1 MQGPSL
7 NTLQNDGVHG
17 RPSSTLQGACENGV
31 ASIWRRDWASA
42 APIPANRPTRQ
53 TMMQR
58 NMQRVLTGD
67 PTKLVRVLA
76 RIKADGVH
84 IPAFM
89 ADSSAIRAFS
99 PGMIESWRSAGER
112 SLF

>member
-17 RPSSTLQGACENGV
+17 WPSSTLQGACANGV

-42 APIPANRPTRQ
+42 AQIPTNRPIRQ
-53 TMMQR
+53 TMMHR

-67 PTKLVRVLA
+67 PTKLRRRLA
-76 RIKADGVH
+76 RIKADRVH

-89 ADSSAIRAFS
+89 ADSSAIFRRKGFGFRQM
-99 PGMIESWRSAGER
+99 P
-112 SLF
+112 

>member
-1 MQGPSL
+1 MHGPSL
-7 NTLQNDGVHG
+7 NTLQYDGVQG
-17 RPSSTLQGACENGV
+17 WPSSTLQGACENGV

-42 APIPANRPTRQ
+42 ALIPTNRPIRQ
-53 TMMQR
+53 TMMHR
-58 NMQRVLTGD
+58 NMQRGPHGD
-67 PTKLVRVLA
+67 PTKLGRGLV

-99 PGMIESWRSAGER
+99 LGWSRTPAV
-112 SLF
+112 

>member
-17 RPSSTLQGACENGV
+17 WPSSTLQGACENGV

-42 APIPANRPTRQ
+42 ALIPTNRPIRQ
-53 TMMQR
+53 TMMRR
-58 NMQRVLTGD
+58 NMRASPQSD
-67 PTKLVRVLA
+67 PIKLVRVLA
-76 RIKADGVH
+76 RIKADRVH

-99 PGMIESWRSAGER
+99 LGWSRTPAE
-112 SLF
+112 

>member
-1 MQGPSL
+1 
-7 NTLQNDGVHG
+7 
-17 RPSSTLQGACENGV
+17 
-31 ASIWRRDWASA
+31 
-42 APIPANRPTRQ
+42 
-53 TMMQR
+53 
-58 NMQRVLTGD
+58 MQRVLTGD

-99 PGMIESWRSAGER
+99 LGWSRTPSS
-112 SLF
+112 

>member
-1 MQGPSL
+1 MHGPSL

-17 RPSSTLQGACENGV
+17 WPSSTLQGACENGV

-42 APIPANRPTRQ
+42 APIPTNRPIRQ
-53 TMMQR
+53 TMASR
-58 NMQRVLTGD
+58 NMQWVLTVD
-67 PTKLVRVLA
+67 PTKLMHA
-76 RIKADGVH
+76 RGAIKADGVH

-99 PGMIESWRSAGER
+99 LGWSRTPAV
-112 SLF
+112 